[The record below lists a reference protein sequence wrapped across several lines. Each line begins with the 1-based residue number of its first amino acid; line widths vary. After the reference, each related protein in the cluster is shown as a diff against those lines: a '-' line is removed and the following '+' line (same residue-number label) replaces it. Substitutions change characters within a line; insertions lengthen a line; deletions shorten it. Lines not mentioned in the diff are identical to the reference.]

1 MAELQRF
8 HRHLR
13 KWRLQPEDHLRAR
26 RIPRPNLHSEN
37 GRAQGAAP
45 VPLVNGAWGGQV
57 YGRYTV
63 RFKSDALPGYGTG
76 WLLWPDSNNWNDG
89 EIDFPESGLNSTI
102 KGYNHTVG
110 NPAHNDLVFD
120 TGVTYLGWHT
130 ATIEWTPSKITY
142 LLDGNVVSSSTT
154 SVPSKALHWVL
165 QTATTGTQ
173 PDRKPQRTPPDRLG
187 VDLHGRLTTTAPHNR
202 PAHQR

>member
-8 HRHLR
+8 HRHFGNGDFNQKIISAHDGYLD
-13 KWRLQPEDHLRAR
+13 L
-26 RIPRPNLHSEN
+26 NLHSEN

-63 RFKSDALPGYGTG
+63 RFKADALPGYGTG

-89 EIDFPESGLNSTI
+89 EIDYPESELTNTI

-120 TGVTYLGWHT
+120 TGISYLNWHT
-130 ATIEWTPSKITY
+130 ATIEWTSSKITY
-142 LLDGNVVSSSTT
+142 LLDGKVVSSSTT
-154 SVPSKALHWVL
+154 SIPRKALHWVL
-165 QTATTGTQ
+165 QTATTGGQ
-173 PDRKPQRTPPDRLG
+173 PAASTKGHLLIDWVSIYTK
-187 VDLHGRLTTTAPHNR
+187 A
-202 PAHQR
+202 